1 MLVAFMPVALAG
13 RPCPFG
19 PPVPHQLGGKLLAEW
34 PRASRGCL
42 LGGGHPAP
50 GLGAA
55 LGDGAA
61 AAGPVRAGSRPPR
74 AAGQTL
80 RESEGGGRCLPNLTP
95 TAFL

>member
-55 LGDGAA
+55 LGDGAVGPPVPAPRRRRTGPGGLSPA
-61 AAGPVRAGSRPPR
+61 ARRWPDSARV
-74 AAGQTL
+74 
-80 RESEGGGRCLPNLTP
+80 
-95 TAFL
+95 